1 MNCTKKDMLLY
12 AVTDR
17 SWLRGHAMA
26 QQVEAALQGGVTCVQ
41 LREKQL
47 EDDAFLQEALQIKAL
62 CSAYGVPFLINDR
75 VDIAIAC
82 GADGVHIGQ
91 KDMRVQDARA
101 ALGAEKIIGVSA
113 RTVAQAMAAQEAG
126 ADYLGVGAA
135 FQTGTKLDANAIA
148 HETMQAICQAVK
160 IPVVAIGGITRDNIL
175 QLAGR
180 GVDGVAVVSAL
191 FAQTEITAA
200 AQQLRQLSTE
210 MIQKCA
216 QT

>member
-17 SWLRGHAMA
+17 SWLRGQTMA

-47 EDDAFLQEALQIKAL
+47 EEDAFLQEALQIKAL
-62 CSAYGVPFLINDR
+62 CNAYQVPFLINDR
-75 VDIAIAC
+75 VDIALAC

-91 KDMRVQDARA
+91 KDMCVQEARA
-101 ALGAEKIIGVSA
+101 VLGAEKIIGVSA
-113 RTVAQAMAAQEAG
+113 RTVAQALAAQEAG

-148 HETMQAICQAVK
+148 HETMQAICQAVQ
-160 IPVVAIGGITRDNIL
+160 IPVVAIGGITCDNIL

-191 FAQTEITAA
+191 FAQTEITTA
-200 AQQLRQLSTE
+200 AQRLRQLSTE